1 MDKVTYDD
9 VYQIAA
15 EVCEDMITKFL
26 RNLVKL
32 VPEAEEEVEDL
43 QESQYRELQELRAQ
57 AGRDKRAM
65 KEALV
70 YPNKKQAKSVDYA
83 PDEIVEESADDE
95 FAKIAHPEADGE
107 NWNPMM
113 GTEDDVLSQIP
124 LQTGNLVEAQ
134 LSASAGGGN

>member
-32 VPEAEEEVEDL
+32 VPDAEEEVEDL
-43 QESQYRELQELRAQ
+43 QESQYQELQAYRAQ

-70 YPNKKQAKSVDYA
+70 YPKKQTKSVDYA
-83 PDEIVEESADDE
+83 PDEIVEENVDDE
-95 FAKIAHPEADGE
+95 FAKIAHPESEGAEG
-107 NWNPMM
+107 WNPMM

-134 LSASAGGGN
+134 LDAAQGN

>member
-57 AGRDKRAM
+57 TGRDKRAM

-70 YPNKKQAKSVDYA
+70 YPDKKQSKSVDYA
-83 PDEIVEESADDE
+83 PDEIVEENVDDE
-95 FAKIAHPEADGE
+95 FAKIAHPETAGDGAD
-107 NWNPMM
+107 WNPMM

-134 LSASAGGGN
+134 LNAAQGN

>member
-43 QESQYRELQELRAQ
+43 QE
-57 AGRDKRAM
+57 
-65 KEALV
+65 
-70 YPNKKQAKSVDYA
+70 
-83 PDEIVEESADDE
+83 
-95 FAKIAHPEADGE
+95 
-107 NWNPMM
+107 
-113 GTEDDVLSQIP
+113 
-124 LQTGNLVEAQ
+124 
-134 LSASAGGGN
+134 